1 MWRYFK
7 SFKESNQIIK
17 CSSFLHAIQFS
28 IYYWKSI
35 IIYFK
40 IEMIIF
46 IIQYY
51 SEKLCWMQKW
61 PAVYY
66 KRKLIDDQI
75 ILKELNIK
83 KNDTFI
89 IISPSFLKSKNFTK
103 ARPLPLSFKDCDIN
117 VNYPTLKTQVE
128 KEFSQE
134 KERELRE
141 IEVSLGEFGRNT
153 EVPQK
158 LCNEFLK

>member
-1 MWRYFK
+1 
-7 SFKESNQIIK
+7 
-17 CSSFLHAIQFS
+17 
-28 IYYWKSI
+28 
-35 IIYFK
+35 
-40 IEMIIF
+40 
-46 IIQYY
+46 
-51 SEKLCWMQKW
+51 MQKW
-61 PAVYY
+61 LAVYY

-89 IISPSFLKSKNFTK
+89 FISPSFLKSKNFSK

-128 KEFSQE
+128 KVFSQE

-141 IEVSLGEFGRNT
+141 IEVSLGVYGRNT
-153 EVPQK
+153 NISREPNDERK
-158 LCNEFLK
+158 SINSCLIFYSINNFYY